1 MYPSGPIS
9 HERHFLPIFLEI
21 ETSLRAAELEE
32 EEDDARISD
41 DDDDD
46 DDDDDENSVESMP
59 NSPNRTNNHT
69 TRSSTY
75 DNKNND
81 DNDDNDQYEWTVP
94 VKSLP
99 TASELCA
106 NTNYQ
111 DTKDAATSNKRSLF
125 GQFKMPPRRQTD
137 DTVDLD
143 KDEEDILRQIYRHDS
158 LGAHV
163 TARAGRLSSA
173 FARSLSAC
181 MQNLALEA
189 SQHDGGMGDDDSVE
203 YVSSHD
209 DDSHN
214 FKVGECYEM
223 NVFVDHRTTR
233 TRIVDNNDSM
243 GSVTT
248 ELTSNAK
255 KKASR
260 RNSAT
265 STDDMNDILLKAL
278 EKSSSNGCKLSDA
291 DVVPT
296 EVEVGKIAR
305 RMDRRF
311 SRRRSF
317 TNATAA

>member
-21 ETSLRAAELEE
+21 EASLRAEL
-32 EEDDARISD
+32 EEDDARISED
-41 DDDDD
+41 DDDME
-46 DDDDDENSVESMP
+46 DDDDETSTASMP
-59 NSPNRTNNHT
+59 NSPKTTNNT
-69 TRSSTY
+69 NY
-75 DNKNND
+75 DNKSNND
-81 DNDDNDQYEWTVP
+81 NDEDDGDEYEWTVP
-94 VKSLP
+94 MKSLP
-99 TASELCA
+99 KASELCA
-106 NTNYQ
+106 NANYQ
-111 DTKDAATSNKRSLF
+111 DTKDAATSSKRSLF
-125 GQFKMPPRRQTD
+125 DKFKMPPRRQTD

-158 LGAHV
+158 LGAHM

-173 FARSLSAC
+173 FARRLSDC
-181 MQNLALEA
+181 MQNLAQEA
-189 SQHDGGMGDDDSVE
+189 VGVDAEEYIKYNDDDSIG

-214 FKVGECYEM
+214 FKVREWYEM
-223 NVFVDHRTTR
+223 NVFADHSTTR

-243 GSVTT
+243 GSITT

-265 STDDMNDILLKAL
+265 STDAMNDILFRAL
-278 EKSSSNGCKLSDA
+278 EESSSNGCKLSD
-291 DVVPT
+291 DHVVPT
-296 EVEVGKIAR
+296 EVEVGNIAR
-305 RMDRRF
+305 RMGRRF

-317 TNATAA
+317 INATAA